1 MVLQIK
7 LPLPLHYGNSVY
19 IPDRVVHKIAINL
32 HDYRDLYN
40 FSIVNK
46 QVYELICTDSSLWVQ
61 YLKTL
66 RVWETRPQNTQIE
79 LKNDKIASGSF
90 TSGGE
95 NSLLSLD
102 DDSSMDPLNCFDTIV
117 SSELLARQHF
127 LKIYSIMQPIV
138 ISLLVRNNRDASELG
153 LFKKYNTPQLQAKLF
168 SNVIRFLQL
177 YEGADSRGYD
187 TILLRLDT
195 MLNLFVNTVTREIGI
210 QLDKRNFKAVKVL
223 IAALD
228 ALKVENQQLTVD
240 PLNSLIEFF
249 ISRYSDGFSTCTDPK
264 IVESVFKEADESTE
278 GAVNGYKLS
287 FDKLDSIFDQKIA
300 SLMNADLQEIGMA
313 FVEPS
318 KNKSEMNEV
327 PIVLKVI
334 ETFLS
339 NYLIGGLIDAIVN
352 KAKEIDAKGGE
363 STEEIVEK
371 KELDKLLDKS
381 NDTEN
386 EPEETKEP
394 TPIVQDDANVWND
407 DAGLVTSEIEELKLK
422 TDDKDETLPARS
434 TSDRSDSRINIMNMG
449 SLFFQ
454 SVPYIHYK
462 LISTLQ
468 NLEYPETMVEL
479 GKGKTE
485 KMNYINIACG
495 FVNMYYEPYL
505 IDFSEQLPMKCIE
518 SLKFMIKTWK
528 SNKMDDRKKMEG
540 EIMRMVDDPGTKKK
554 NFDMFSSFSNIFNF
568 RSNKKLKSTSD
579 GELKTSEDTK
589 EEGDGVTKITK
600 MAAKLKIL
608 QSNVEEMKSLVN
620 VDLTVL
626 ALQHVKNSYDLLL
639 GLTKYS
645 MTSDLKT
652 QLYST
657 CSDIFINMLG
667 VLIHDHIQPGFN
679 EALAT
684 LRDYKPTKFEGKFNA
699 NSVAVVPLNSFVELV
714 KVGDFVLQMVTV
726 FYQKEL
732 VANGVVKSKS
742 GKYKDFLSMSPCEK
756 EIKNF
761 ETILD
766 TYVADGLNISIG
778 VIISEVSYTIQS
790 CGADETTYQISA
802 SNNSVYIND
811 KATEWVL
818 RSVQILDTHFSML
831 QSSIDKA
838 ILDVFNQEV
847 GERFVAI
854 FIKLLTQRF
863 IISVTGAMPF
873 IRDVNFLYSFFQ
885 RYRVKATVQ
894 YFASFKKISQLY
906 LIDCSEN
913 NKQCKELG
921 KLIIDIGRDNG
932 IFSPEEV
939 YRFVSRR
946 SDWLKIKKAVD
957 KIMYGFTPEDCIIM

>member
-1 MVLQIK
+1 M
-7 LPLPLHYGNSVY
+7 
-19 IPDRVVHKIAINL
+19 
-32 HDYRDLYN
+32 
-40 FSIVNK
+40 
-46 QVYELICTDSSLWVQ
+46 
-61 YLKTL
+61 
-66 RVWETRPQNTQIE
+66 
-79 LKNDKIASGSF
+79 
-90 TSGGE
+90 
-95 NSLLSLD
+95 
-102 DDSSMDPLNCFDTIV
+102 
-117 SSELLARQHF
+117 
-127 LKIYSIMQPIV
+127 
-138 ISLLVRNNRDASELG
+138 
-153 LFKKYNTPQLQAKLF
+153 
-168 SNVIRFLQL
+168 
-177 YEGADSRGYD
+177 
-187 TILLRLDT
+187 
-195 MLNLFVNTVTREIGI
+195 
-210 QLDKRNFKAVKVL
+210 
-223 IAALD
+223 
-228 ALKVENQQLTVD
+228 
-240 PLNSLIEFF
+240 
-249 ISRYSDGFSTCTDPK
+249 
-264 IVESVFKEADESTE
+264 
-278 GAVNGYKLS
+278 
-287 FDKLDSIFDQKIA
+287 
-300 SLMNADLQEIGMA
+300 
-313 FVEPS
+313 
-318 KNKSEMNEV
+318 
-327 PIVLKVI
+327 
-334 ETFLS
+334 
-339 NYLIGGLIDAIVN
+339 
-352 KAKEIDAKGGE
+352 
-363 STEEIVEK
+363 
-371 KELDKLLDKS
+371 
-381 NDTEN
+381 
-386 EPEETKEP
+386 
-394 TPIVQDDANVWND
+394 
-407 DAGLVTSEIEELKLK
+407 KLK